1 MDVVAVVVVAII
13 GLALLFDFTNGFHDA
28 ANSTATVVATK
39 ALKPKTAVY
48 MAAFFNFAALFFVG
62 TAVANTVAKTV
73 KIETLGEG
81 TGGLPLG
88 LAVTFSA
95 LLAAIFWNYLTW
107 SVGLPSSSSH
117 ALIGG
122 LVGAGLA
129 AGGPDAI
136 EWESVRNTVIA
147 IFASPA
153 VAFSIAFLAMYL
165 VFALQRATKWED
177 DAKPFKWLQIVSS
190 AAVSFGHGANDAQK
204 TIGIMAATLVA
215 GGYMT
220 DGEEAPLWMELAAYT
235 MIAIGTM
242 WGGWA
247 IIETMGLRITQ
258 LTASSGVA
266 ANIGASTAIF
276 GATNLGIPIST
287 TQAAAS
293 SVMGAGV
300 SAGTGLN
307 RKKIGEMAI
316 AWILTV
322 PAVGLIGFLAF
333 KPHPAHRAV
342 GTGRLHRDGRDPA
355 GLGGP
360 ADEPVPERRRHR
372 SDAPHRRGP
381 ARGPPDP
388 PSRPAPLRGPG
399 ARQPPRPPQ
408 RGARC
413 IRKRT
418 QDRPT
423 PDPVAC
429 PGRFVPPKA
438 RVHFRVTD
446 LP

>member
-1 MDVVAVVVVAII
+1 MELAPFVVAGII
-13 GLALLFDFTNGFHDA
+13 ALALMFDFTNGFHDA

-48 MAAFFNFAALFFVG
+48 MAAFFNFAALFVVG

-73 KIETLGEG
+73 KVDTLGNG
-81 TGGLPLG
+81 PGGLPLG
-88 LAVTFSA
+88 LSVTFSA

-136 EWESVRNTVIA
+136 EWSSVRNTVIA

-153 VAFSIAFLAMYL
+153 VAFSVAFLAMYL

-177 DAKPFKWLQIVSS
+177 DAEPFKWLQIVSS

-204 TIGIMAATLVA
+204 TMGVMAATLVA

-220 DGEEAPLWMELAAYT
+220 EGDELPLWMELAAYG
-235 MIAIGTM
+235 MISIGTM

-276 GATNLGIPIST
+276 GATDLGIPIST
-287 TQAAAS
+287 THAAAS

-300 SAGTGLN
+300 SAGTGIN
-307 RKKIGEMAI
+307 GKKVGEMAT
-316 AWILTV
+316 AWLITV
-322 PAVGLIGFLAF
+322 PAVGLVGFLAF
-333 KPHPAHRAV
+333 QLTRLVDPWGMLASIAMVIVLVTWAYRLMSHSQNAEDIEAMLPPDEALHEIHPTGHPDLHPYQGPPHVNHHHPETLAHPSS
-342 GTGRLHRDGRDPA
+342 GPQPPA
-355 GLGGP
+355 G
-360 ADEPVPERRRHR
+360 
-372 SDAPHRRGP
+372 
-381 ARGPPDP
+381 
-388 PSRPAPLRGPG
+388 
-399 ARQPPRPPQ
+399 PRP
-408 RGARC
+408 G
-413 IRKRT
+413 
-418 QDRPT
+418 PT
-423 PDPVAC
+423 ATP
-429 PGRFVPPKA
+429 
-438 RVHFRVTD
+438 
-446 LP
+446 